1 MVVSLSLCGFEVAL
15 ILLGLL
21 DVSVWTL
28 VFWTLLSCHFTL
40 LCVTVYLHRAQA
52 HRSLD
57 LHPALAHVFRFWLW
71 LTTGMVTREWVAVHR
86 KHHARTEGPEDPH
99 SPQIH
104 GIKKV
109 LLEGAELYREATA
122 VRNDMEKYGKG
133 TPDDWLERNLYS
145 RHVKLGVASLAV
157 IEFAL
162 FGLAGIAVFAIQMLC
177 IPVLAAGV
185 INGLGHFW
193 GYRNFETDD
202 SATNLIP
209 FAAIICGEEL
219 HNNHHAYP
227 SSARFS
233 LRRWEFDLG
242 WAYIRLFSW
251 LGLAKVRRVAPQPVF
266 RTGIEQMDMET
277 VKAIIASRL
286 HVLDNYARSVV
297 KPVHANTLKSLDKS
311 ERRPL
316 RNVARDLFKGHALLD
331 EAAREQ
337 VAQAVAGSDALQ
349 TVYEF
354 QQRLQ
359 AIWQAAGANQ
369 EALKLALQDWC
380 KQAEDSGIETL
391 QEFAERLRGYS
402 LKPFAA

>member
-1 MVVSLSLCGFEVAL
+1 M
-15 ILLGLL
+15 ILLGFL
-21 DVSVWTL
+21 DVSVWAL
-28 VFWTLLSCHFTL
+28 VGWTLLSCHLTL
-40 LCVTVYLHRAQA
+40 LSVTVYLHRAQA
-52 HRSLD
+52 HRSVD
-57 LHPALAHVFRFWLW
+57 LHPALAHFFRFWLW

-99 SPQIH
+99 SPQVH

-109 LLEGAELYREATA
+109 LLEGAELYREAAA
-122 VRNDMEKYGKG
+122 VGSDLEKYGKG
-133 TPDDWLERNLYS
+133 TPDDWIERNLYS
-145 RHVKLGVASLAV
+145 RFVFLGVGSLAV
-157 IEFAL
+157 LEFAL
-162 FGLAGIAVFAIQMLC
+162 FGLAGIAVFAVQMLC

-185 INGLGHFW
+185 INGLGHYW

-202 SATNLIP
+202 AATNLTP

-242 WAYIRLFSW
+242 WAYLRVFSL

-266 RTGIEQMDMET
+266 RTGKEQMDMET
-277 VKAIIASRL
+277 VKAIISSRL
-286 HVLDNYARSVV
+286 HVLDNYARSVM

-311 ERRPL
+311 DRRPL
-316 RNVARDLFKGHALLD
+316 KKVARDLVKGHALLD
-331 EAAREQ
+331 EAARLR
-337 VAQAVAGSDALQ
+337 VAAVVSGNESLQ

-354 QQRLQ
+354 QRRLQ

-369 EALKLALQDWC
+369 DALRRALQDWC
-380 KQAEDSGIETL
+380 KQAEESGIESL
-391 QEFAERLRGYS
+391 QEFAERLKGYT
-402 LKPFAA
+402 LKPFPG

>member
-1 MVVSLSLCGFEVAL
+1 M

-28 VFWTLLSCHFTL
+28 VVWTLVSCHLTL
-40 LCVTVYLHRAQA
+40 LAVTVYLHRAQA
-52 HRSLD
+52 HRSVD
-57 LHPALAHVFRFWLW
+57 LHPVLAHFFRFWLW

-109 LLEGAELYREATA
+109 LLEGAELYREAAT
-122 VRNDMEKYGKG
+122 VGDDMQKYGKG
-133 TPDDWLERNLYS
+133 TPDDWLERNVYS
-145 RHVKLGVASLAV
+145 RHVLWGVGSLAV
-157 IEFAL
+157 FEFAL
-162 FGLAGIAVFAIQMLC
+162 FGLAGIAVFAVQMLC

-185 INGLGHFW
+185 INGLGHYW

-202 SATNLIP
+202 AATNLTP

-242 WAYIRLFSW
+242 WAYLRLFSL
-251 LGLAKVRRVAPQPVF
+251 LGLAKIRRVAPQPVF
-266 RTGIEQMDMET
+266 RVGVEQMDMDT
-277 VKAIIASRL
+277 VKAIISSRL
-286 HVLDNYARSVV
+286 HVLDTYARSVM
-297 KPVHANTLKSLDKS
+297 KPVHAKTLKSLSKS
-311 ERRPL
+311 ERKPL
-316 RNVARDLFKGHALLD
+316 KSVASDLFKGHAKLD
-331 EAAREQ
+331 EPARLR
-337 VAQAVAGSDALQ
+337 VAEAVASSEALQ

-354 QQRLQ
+354 QHRLQ
-359 AIWQAAGANQ
+359 SIWQAAGANQ
-369 EALKLALQDWC
+369 EALKQALQDWC
-380 KQAEDSGIETL
+380 RQAEDTGIEYL
-391 QEFAERLRGYS
+391 QIFAARLRGYE
-402 LKPFAA
+402 LKPFPG